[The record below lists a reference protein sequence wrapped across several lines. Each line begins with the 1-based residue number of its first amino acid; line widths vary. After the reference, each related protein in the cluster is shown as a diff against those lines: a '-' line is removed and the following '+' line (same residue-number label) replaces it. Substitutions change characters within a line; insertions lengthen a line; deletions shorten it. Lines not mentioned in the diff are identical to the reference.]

1 MNTRDSLPK
10 TIRKIPTR
18 HSWKS
23 VISARLVT
31 HFNIFFR
38 WICKSKQGYGKNNFS
53 NYQICHNKFFF
64 LLENPTHW
72 GLKTAANPIFV
83 KPVLDIFAVCSL
95 APRMNLP
102 HMQQSYFCTKNQNY
116 LLKKV
121 DLRFF
126 LSCRLRI
133 TIKIAICRTFQ
144 AVIVKNC
151 AKKYRPFQQKLFS
164 KEKWNLLIWNKCY

>member
-1 MNTRDSLPK
+1 MEKIIFP
-10 TIRKIPTR
+10 TI
-18 HSWKS
+18 KS
-23 VISARLVT
+23 VTIS
-31 HFNIFFR
+31 
-38 WICKSKQGYGKNNFS
+38 
-53 NYQICHNKFFF
+53 FF

-164 KEKWNLLIWNKCY
+164 KEK